1 MPSPKPTSLF
11 SEDAS
16 PSATERA
23 GSHSSPGSAKRALL
37 FAKKKVLEARKGRD
51 AGASGD
57 LSGTVLLSPAAATPG
72 SPAADSPPA
81 AATPQSP
88 PTPVPLPPP
97 TAAPPPFK
105 LPPPPPQKSYLPTF
119 VAPQAYGKKKVES
132 NAARVKREVAERM
145 AKLAA
150 AEKNARERELR
161 RKNRVARG
169 PTQDAD
175 DDDDDDDGMGGWKAV
190 FIIFLGEAQRTS
202 PRPSPLTP
210 RSSST
215 DP

>member
-1 MPSPKPTSLF
+1 
-11 SEDAS
+11 
-16 PSATERA
+16 
-23 GSHSSPGSAKRALL
+23 
-37 FAKKKVLEARKGRD
+37 
-51 AGASGD
+51 
-57 LSGTVLLSPAAATPG
+57 
-72 SPAADSPPA
+72 
-81 AATPQSP
+81 
-88 PTPVPLPPP
+88 VPLPPP

-175 DDDDDDDGMGGWKAV
+175 DDDDDDGMGGWKAV